1 MNRLIFVTIAL
12 VFSLL
17 LLTGINAQD
26 GITVT
31 DVNDDGV
38 VDILDLTYVASH
50 FGESSDP
57 TQTPSP
63 DVNGGG
69 VVNILDLV
77 IVANI
82 IGDGKT
88 ETMPS
93 DNTLIFGRGG
103 DSITLDPSQVLD
115 GEADIIERLYQGTG
129 IPAKN
134 PIPPTLWG
142 YDDSIEDYPYDPELA
157 KRLLAEAGYPDG
169 FETTLWALPVPR
181 PYIPNGQALAEIL
194 QSELRNIGIEATIV
208 TYDWP
213 TYLEKTENGEHD
225 MAMLGWSAGGDPDN
239 FLYYL
244 LSKTTAEKPA
254 LNIAFY

>member
-1 MNRLIFVTIAL
+1 MNRLIIAAIAL

-38 VDILDLTYVASH
+38 VDILDLVYVALH

-63 DVNGGG
+63 DVNGDG

-77 IVANI
+77 IVANM
-82 IGDGKT
+82 IGEGRT

-115 GEADIIERLYQGTG
+115 GESAKVCDMIFDTLVQYREDTTDIE
-129 IPAKN
+129 P
-134 PIPPTLWG
+134 
-142 YDDSIEDYPYDPELA
+142 
-157 KRLLAEAGYPDG
+157 
-169 FETTLWALPVPR
+169 
-181 PYIPNGQALAEIL
+181 ALAVAWDSSADGL
-194 QSELRNIGIEATIV
+194 TWAFHLRQGVQFHDGTPFNANVAAFSITRPNAQTGDLFDQFISQIIALGHSTHHLKAGACASQTTTIPK
-208 TYDWP
+208 D
-213 TYLEKTENGEHD
+213 
-225 MAMLGWSAGGDPDN
+225 
-239 FLYYL
+239 
-244 LSKTTAEKPA
+244 
-254 LNIAFY
+254 

>member
-1 MNRLIFVTIAL
+1 MFHWKSKMNRLIIAAIAVGFL
-12 VFSLL
+12 LL

-57 TQTPSP
+57 TQTPNP
-63 DVNGGG
+63 DVNGDG

-77 IVANI
+77 IVANM

-115 GEADIIERLYQGTG
+115 GESAKVCDMIFDTLVQYREDTTDIE
-129 IPAKN
+129 P
-134 PIPPTLWG
+134 
-142 YDDSIEDYPYDPELA
+142 
-157 KRLLAEAGYPDG
+157 
-169 FETTLWALPVPR
+169 
-181 PYIPNGQALAEIL
+181 ALAVAWDSSADGLTWTFHLRQGVQFHDGTPFNAEDKRIKPNKIL
-194 QSELRNIGIEATIV
+194 GCPLRQACKRRVNCARTNASNLIRFWDA
-208 TYDWP
+208 
-213 TYLEKTENGEHD
+213 H
-225 MAMLGWSAGGDPDN
+225 
-239 FLYYL
+239 
-244 LSKTTAEKPA
+244 
-254 LNIAFY
+254 

>member
-1 MNRLIFVTIAL
+1 MEVFPQCYIGKVDVNRLIFVTIAL

-115 GEADIIERLYQGTG
+115 GESAKVCDMIFDTLVQYREDTTDIE
-129 IPAKN
+129 P
-134 PIPPTLWG
+134 
-142 YDDSIEDYPYDPELA
+142 
-157 KRLLAEAGYPDG
+157 
-169 FETTLWALPVPR
+169 
-181 PYIPNGQALAEIL
+181 ALAVAWDSSANGLTWTFHLRQGVQFHDGTPFNAEDKRIKPNKIL
-194 QSELRNIGIEATIV
+194 GCPLRQACKRRVNCARTNASNLIRFWDA
-208 TYDWP
+208 
-213 TYLEKTENGEHD
+213 H
-225 MAMLGWSAGGDPDN
+225 
-239 FLYYL
+239 
-244 LSKTTAEKPA
+244 
-254 LNIAFY
+254 

>member
-1 MNRLIFVTIAL
+1 MEVFPQCYIGKVDVNRLIFVTIAL

-38 VDILDLTYVASH
+38 VDILDLVYVASH

-63 DVNGGG
+63 DVNGDG

-77 IVANI
+77 IVANMM
-82 IGDGKT
+82 GDGKT

-103 DSITLDPSQVLD
+103 DSITLDPPQVLD
-115 GEADIIERLYQGTG
+115 GESAKVCDMIFDTLVQYREDTTDIE
-129 IPAKN
+129 P
-134 PIPPTLWG
+134 
-142 YDDSIEDYPYDPELA
+142 
-157 KRLLAEAGYPDG
+157 
-169 FETTLWALPVPR
+169 
-181 PYIPNGQALAEIL
+181 ALAVAWDSSADGLTWTFHLRQGVQFHDGTPFNAEDKRIKPNKIL
-194 QSELRNIGIEATIV
+194 GCPLRQACKRRVNCARTNASNLIRFWDA
-208 TYDWP
+208 
-213 TYLEKTENGEHD
+213 H
-225 MAMLGWSAGGDPDN
+225 
-239 FLYYL
+239 
-244 LSKTTAEKPA
+244 
-254 LNIAFY
+254 

>member
-1 MNRLIFVTIAL
+1 MEVFPQCYIGKVDVNRLIFVTIAL

-77 IVANI
+77 IVANM

-115 GEADIIERLYQGTG
+115 GESAKVCDMIFDTLVQYREDTTDIE
-129 IPAKN
+129 P
-134 PIPPTLWG
+134 
-142 YDDSIEDYPYDPELA
+142 
-157 KRLLAEAGYPDG
+157 
-169 FETTLWALPVPR
+169 
-181 PYIPNGQALAEIL
+181 ALAVAWDSSANGLTWTFHLRQGVQFHDGTPFNAEDKRIKPNKIL
-194 QSELRNIGIEATIV
+194 GCPLRQACKRRVNCARTNASNLIRFWDA
-208 TYDWP
+208 
-213 TYLEKTENGEHD
+213 H
-225 MAMLGWSAGGDPDN
+225 
-239 FLYYL
+239 
-244 LSKTTAEKPA
+244 
-254 LNIAFY
+254 